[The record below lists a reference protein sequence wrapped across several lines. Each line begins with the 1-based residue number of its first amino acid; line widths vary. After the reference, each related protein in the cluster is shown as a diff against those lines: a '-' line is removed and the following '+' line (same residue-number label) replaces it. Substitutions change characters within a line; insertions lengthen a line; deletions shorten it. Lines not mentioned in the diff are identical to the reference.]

1 MAMQIDTGF
10 IRGTISD
17 VYETIKGLGYEFD
30 IVVQEVDLNTGTT
43 TDFTTKGLW
52 VSHDTVTINEHVSLQ
67 VQNSP
72 TVYVK
77 FENLMDGTNYIV
89 PKFNQRIKRIDV
101 IDFDLDRTGEEVVY
115 ESKVYSIQS
124 INRVFNLWILRL
136 KL

>member
-89 PKFNQRIKRIDV
+89 PKFN
-101 IDFDLDRTGEEVVY
+101 
-115 ESKVYSIQS
+115 
-124 INRVFNLWILRL
+124 
-136 KL
+136 